1 MIIPNMKQF
10 LLAIIFLTI
19 VHSSFAQCTINNATS
34 CQCLTSGSTDCDLLP
49 NIKIAEAPLLVSGSS
64 GVIEYSQ
71 TGNGVENG
79 RLRISVST
87 PNIGRGP
94 LTIFATQTF
103 ICGTDTF
110 TSNPGTCS
118 DGSSPRQLIKQRVY
132 HKNGNAM
139 TYYDRPAGSMTYHPT
154 HSHMHVDDWG
164 QYWLRRRD
172 TTEPNPLNWPIVG
185 SGAKLGFC
193 LMDYGSCSTYNGH
206 CRDSA
211 DNVLTNS
218 SFPNYGLGG
227 GNYNCSPTTQGI
239 SSGYTDIYYQSLDG
253 MYIDIPPTTCNG
265 DYYIVVH
272 IDPHNYFLEE
282 NENDNVIAVPYT
294 LTKQLTSGSAN
305 ISAQGGSTAIC
316 EGTALTLSANAGT
329 SYLWSN
335 GDTTQSIVT
344 SQPGQYTVQVL
355 SPCGFATSQPI
366 TITEISSHVANVTA
380 DAVCEG
386 GDVLLQATG
395 TGSLHWF
402 DAPVAGT
409 LVNSG
414 NSYGFTPTGTTTYFV
429 ESRDTLL
436 GITGFV
442 GPVDTSIGSGSYYSN
457 DQHQIF
463 NVYKAIRIKS
473 IKVFANSSKSRVIE
487 LRNSSGTVLRK
498 DTVFV
503 SKGMQIIP
511 LDYYIAPGNN
521 YQLGWMIG
529 SSPDL
534 FRNSSGANYPYSFG
548 GLISIIG
555 NSANDLARWY
565 GYYNWEI
572 EEVSTI
578 CTSIRVPVTATV
590 NTPPNVLF
598 SGLSTT
604 YFDTDTAVVL
614 TGTPTGGVF
623 SGTGVSGNT
632 FNPADA
638 GVGGPYFVTYQY
650 TDSNGCSGQFE
661 TGVSV
666 LHDEQVSVNALL
678 NIKAISL
685 HPNPSNGA
693 FELSLYSTKNVEID
707 ITLTNLLGEFVLAER
722 NIAANG
728 WLHYPIRMQNAAK
741 GIYQL
746 GVNFGSEKKYF
757 RVVVQ

>member
-1 MIIPNMKQF
+1 MKQF
-10 LLAIIFLTI
+10 LLLVFCSIA
-19 VHSSFAQCTINNATS
+19 SCNSFAQCTINNATS

-49 NIKIAEAPLLVSGSS
+49 NIKIAEAPLLVNGSS

-94 LTIFATQTF
+94 LTIFATQIF

-118 DGSSPRQLIKQRVY
+118 DGSEPRQLIKQRVY
-132 HKNGNAM
+132 HKNGNTM
-139 TYYDRPAGSMTYHPT
+139 TYWDRPAGSMTYHPT

-253 MYIDIPPTTCNG
+253 MYIDLPPTTCNG

-294 LTKQLTSGSAN
+294 LTKQLTNGTAN
-305 ISAQGGSTAIC
+305 ITAQGGNTSIC

-329 SYLWSN
+329 NYLWST
-335 GDTTQSIVT
+335 GDTTQTILVS
-344 SQPGQYTVQVL
+344 SAGQYSVQVL
-355 SPCGFATSQPI
+355 SQCGFATSPPI
-366 TITEISSHVANVTA
+366 TVTQINSHVTNVTA
-380 DAVCEG
+380 DAVCQGES
-386 GDVLLQATG
+386 VLLQATG
-395 TGSLHWF
+395 TGTLYWF
-402 DAPVAGT
+402 DAPVAGGVVT
-409 LVNSG
+409 TG
-414 NSYGFTPTGTTTYFV
+414 NSYSYTPSSTATFFI

-436 GITGFV
+436 GISGFV
-442 GPVDTSIGSGSYYSN
+442 GPADTSIGGGGYFSN

-463 NVYKAIRIKS
+463 SVFKAIRIKS
-473 IKVFANSSKSRVIE
+473 IKVYANSSKSRVIE

-503 SKGMQIIP
+503 SKGMQVIP
-511 LDYYIAPGNN
+511 LDYYVAPGTN

-534 FRNSSGANYPYSFG
+534 YRNSSGASYPYNFG
-548 GLISIIG
+548 GLLSITG
-555 NSANDLARWY
+555 NSANDPSRWY
-565 GYYNWEI
+565 AYYNWEI

-590 NTPPNVLF
+590 NTPPSVSF
-598 SGLSTT
+598 TGLGST
-604 YFDTDTAVVL
+604 YFDTDPSALLQGV
-614 TGTPTGGVF
+614 PSGGVF
-623 SGTGVSGNT
+623 SGTGISGNT

-638 GVGGPYFVTYQY
+638 GEGGPYTITYQF
-650 TDSNGCSGQFE
+650 TDSNGCSGQFVAE
-661 TGVSV
+661 VSV
-666 LHDEQVSVNALL
+666 LHDNQVSVNPLL
-678 NIKAISL
+678 NIKTINL
-685 HPNPSNGA
+685 HPNPNNGV
-693 FELSLYSTKNVEID
+693 FELSLYSTTNISVD
-707 ITLTNLLGEFVLAER
+707 ITLTNLLGEVVLAES

-728 WLHYPIRMQNAAK
+728 WLHHPIQIQNSAK

-746 GVNFGSEKKYF
+746 TVNFGSDKKYF